1 MYDLV
6 IVGGGPGGLTAG
18 IYAKRARLNTLLL
31 EKMGVGGQICMSD
44 VIENYPGFKSI
55 GGIELMKLFEEQA
68 KGFGLEIKLS
78 EVISIKDMC
87 SYKEL
92 ETSEG
97 KIQAKTVIIS
107 TGAKPKRIGAPG
119 ESDFI
124 GRGVSFCA
132 TCDGFFFKDRE
143 VAVIGGG
150 DAAFKEGLFLT
161 KMVKKVHL
169 VHRRDKFRG
178 EKITQDK
185 AMNDPKFE
193 FHLNKV
199 VEEVKGNFMGVQGLK
214 LKDTLTGET
223 SELAVDGVFVFI
235 GISPNTDFV
244 DVEKDDYGFIKTD
257 RLLQTSMPGV
267 FAVGDCRVTG
277 LRQVATAVG
286 DGALAAVEAERFIES
301 FRGC

>member
-1 MYDLV
+1 MYDLI

-18 IYAKRARLNTLLL
+18 IYAKRAQLKTLLL
-31 EKMGVGGQICMSD
+31 EKMGIGGQICMSD

-68 KGFGLEIKLS
+68 RGFGLEIKLA
-78 EVISIKDMC
+78 EVTAIKDMC
-87 SYKEL
+87 HYKEL

-97 KIQAKTVIIS
+97 PMQAKTVIIS
-107 TGAKPKRIGAPG
+107 TGARPRRLGVPG
-119 ESDFI
+119 EAEFI

-143 VAVIGGG
+143 VAVVGGG
-150 DAAFKEGLFLT
+150 DAAFKEGNYLS

-169 VHRRDKFRG
+169 IHRRDKFRG

-185 AMNDPKFE
+185 ALKDPKYE

-199 VEEVKGNFMGVQGLK
+199 VEEVKGSVMGVQGVK
-214 LKDTLTGET
+214 LKDTVTGET

-235 GISPNTDFV
+235 GISPNTGFT
-244 DVEKDDYGFIKTD
+244 DVEKDDYGFIKAD

-267 FAVGDCRVTG
+267 FAVGDCRVTA

-286 DGALAAVEAERFIES
+286 DGAVAAVEAERFIES
-301 FRGC
+301 FKGC

>member
-1 MYDLV
+1 MHDLI

-18 IYAKRARLNTLLL
+18 IYARRARLDCLLL

-68 KGFGLEIKLS
+68 RGFGLPIRLS
-78 EVISIKDMC
+78 EVTAVRDMC
-87 SYKEL
+87 DYKEL
-92 ETSEG
+92 ETPEG
-97 KIQAKTVIIS
+97 KLQAKAVIIS
-107 TGAKPKRIGAPG
+107 TGARPRRLGAPG
-119 ESDFI
+119 EAEFI

-143 VAVIGGG
+143 VAVVGGG
-150 DAAFKEGLFLT
+150 DAAFKEGIFLA
-161 KMVKKVHL
+161 KMVSKVHL
-169 VHRRDKFRG
+169 IHRRDRFRG
-178 EKITQDK
+178 DRITQEK
-185 AMNDPKFE
+185 AMKEPKFE

-199 VEEVKGNFMGVQGLK
+199 VDEVKGGPMGVSGLR
-214 LKDTLTGET
+214 LRDAVTDEA
-223 SELAVDGVFVFI
+223 SELAVDGVFVFV
-235 GISPNTDFV
+235 GISPNTDFT

-257 RLLQTSMPGV
+257 RLLQTSMAGV
-267 FAVGDCRVTG
+267 FAVGDCRATP

-286 DGALAAVEAERFIES
+286 DGALAAAEAGRYIES